1 MPQEAIKA
9 GVDIT
14 LFSGDKLLGGPQAGI
29 IIGKKHFIDTLKQHP
44 LYRILRID
52 KMNLT
57 ALVRTLLHN
66 IDNDAITKIPVWK
79 MICRSESSI
88 KRQALQWSKAIGL
101 LASVKEGKS
110 TIGGGSLPGETL
122 PTWLVTI
129 DCRDLV
135 GGVEKLAQNLRSNV
149 LPIIGR
155 IENNQLLLDLRTVE
169 ERKAPVALQ
178 SICDIVKSLVKQSV

>member
-1 MPQEAIKA
+1 MPQESIKA

-29 IIGKKHFIDTLKQHP
+29 IIGKKYFIDTLKQHP

-52 KMNLT
+52 KINLT
-57 ALVRTLLHN
+57 ALTRTLLHYL
-66 IDNDAITKIPVWK
+66 DDDAITKIPVWK
-79 MICRSESSI
+79 MISRTESSL

-101 LASVKEGKS
+101 LANVMDGKS

-129 DCRDLV
+129 DCRNLE
-135 GGVEKLAQNLRSNV
+135 GGVEKLAQALRSNI

-169 ERKAPVALQ
+169 EGKASLTLQ
-178 SICDIVKSLVKQSV
+178 SICDIVRSQVKR